1 MIRRPPRSTLFP
13 TRRSSDL
20 FEARAGALPAVSVG
34 ATALAGAVSTAAS
47 LVTASVTSILSGAI
61 TTLTL
66 RAKDDF
72 GNSLTTRGLTVAFT
86 ATGGTSTGAIGATT
100 DHGDGTYT
108 APFTGLLAGSALT
121 IGATINGS
129 PVTSSPLPTL
139 AVLPGAVAQV
149 VVAPV
154 TATLDALGRTQ
165 RFSASAL
172 DASGNVIPRPAF
184 TWTSDNPLVAP
195 VDVSG
200 IVTALANGGGTIT
213 ATTNGISGSATCSVA
228 QVV

>member
-20 FEARAGALPAVSVG
+20 FEARAGALPAVTFS

-66 RAKDDF
+66 RAKDAF
-72 GNSLTTRGLTVAFT
+72 GNNLTTGGLTVAFT

-121 IGATINGS
+121 IGATIKI
-129 PVTSSPLPTL
+129 
-139 AVLPGAVAQV
+139 
-149 VVAPV
+149 
-154 TATLDALGRTQ
+154 GR
-165 RFSASAL
+165 ASCR
-172 DASGNVIPRPAF
+172 GR
-184 TWTSDNPLVAP
+184 
-195 VDVSG
+195 G
-200 IVTALANGGGTIT
+200 
-213 ATTNGISGSATCSVA
+213 
-228 QVV
+228 

>member
-20 FEARAGALPAVSVG
+20 FEARAGALPAVSFG

-66 RAKDDF
+66 RTKDVF
-72 GNSLTTRGLTVAFT
+72 GNSLTTGGLTVAFT

-129 PVTSSPLPTL
+129 PGTSSPLPTL
-139 AVLPGAVAQV
+139 AVLPGAVARSEERRV
-149 VVAPV
+149 GEG
-154 TATLDALGRTQ
+154 GR
-165 RFSASAL
+165 
-172 DASGNVIPRPAF
+172 
-184 TWTSDNPLVAP
+184 
-195 VDVSG
+195 
-200 IVTALANGGGTIT
+200 
-213 ATTNGISGSATCSVA
+213 
-228 QVV
+228 